1 MPFQSNSSQRESKNF
16 DHKTG
21 QDMAAKVSQEI
32 VQLRQAEYDAL
43 VNDPVK
49 AISIGDR
56 INDLERY
63 LHAYRTGQQLP
74 DQEVIPKSRL
84 ASSQNTSSDSSAT
97 QGKTPQDIQQ
107 KRGDDA
113 QKAAAAAAAA
123 RGKAIDS
130 LRNSLINP
138 GQ

>member
-1 MPFQSNSSQRESKNF
+1 MAFQSNSSQREAKNF

-43 VNDPVK
+43 VNDPIK

-63 LHAYRTGQQLP
+63 LYAYRTGQQLP

-84 ASSQNTSSDSSAT
+84 ASSQNTSSNNSTT
-97 QGKTPQDIQQ
+97 QGKTPQDILL
-107 KRGDDA
+107 KNKDDE
-113 QKAAAAAAAA
+113 QKAQAAAAAA
-123 RGKAIDS
+123 RNKAMEN
-130 LRNSLINP
+130 LRNSLIDP
-138 GQ
+138 E